1 MANGLTIIKDRRNI
15 GNIANVD
22 LDPQAMGLLATI
34 EAGNSVDVQR
44 KMNML
49 NAVLEPMEVQ
59 VERKDGTAL
68 PVEVSNFFF
77 MKGSI
82 STDAPEFTTYK
93 SKFDI
98 NRSVGY
104 NVVAYNYD
112 SETILAARRGIID
125 IDAEKLK
132 ATKGITNVYAKRYL
146 PFSRLK
152 ALITGTSVSSTIP
165 TLDNGTT
172 NGAGAMS
179 RAFGCARGED
189 FSDFLTITKGT
200 GVRNFYRTTKTTT
213 WATSDV
219 DDLVDQMRAVD
230 GYSYQ
235 GIVALAHPRTLKN
248 YIRIAAA
255 DNATKDAYIFG
266 EQGDVDGVK
275 AVDIDGVYW
284 VGVDG
289 MHEEFVIFYDMG
301 KMEELLIRGVEVG
314 DEAQRGLGIVYEGKL
329 DSWSVIG
336 DLDGAKLRIF
346 PEEWYSPLRL
356 SVAVLDVSLDA
367 GRVEPTNGYMEANS
381 VTALEAWVSTMNGYF
396 ETVE

>member
-1 MANGLTIIKDRRNI
+1 
-15 GNIANVD
+15 
-22 LDPQAMGLLATI
+22 
-34 EAGNSVDVQR
+34 
-44 KMNML
+44 
-49 NAVLEPMEVQ
+49 
-59 VERKDGTAL
+59 
-68 PVEVSNFFF
+68 
-77 MKGSI
+77 
-82 STDAPEFTTYK
+82 
-93 SKFDI
+93 
-98 NRSVGY
+98 
-104 NVVAYNYD
+104 
-112 SETILAARRGIID
+112 
-125 IDAEKLK
+125 
-132 ATKGITNVYAKRYL
+132 
-146 PFSRLK
+146 
-152 ALITGTSVSSTIP
+152 
-165 TLDNGTT
+165 
-172 NGAGAMS
+172 MS